1 MFTFKRYY
9 FFTSNQRSS
18 LKISKMKLYLI
29 FLALFLTRDSI
40 RCLKTTDFCKKVIS
54 FKKCANFNCGT
65 LLCST
70 DREACRNLISWGVL
84 MKKYAKETP
93 NKYTQF
99 VGSIKPCVKEYRNQ
113 WSHRMNFG

>member
-1 MFTFKRYY
+1 
-9 FFTSNQRSS
+9 
-18 LKISKMKLYLI
+18 MKLHLI
-29 FLALFLTRDSI
+29 FLALVLTSNSI
-40 RCLKTTDFCKKVIS
+40 SCFKANDFCRKVIS
-54 FKKCANFNCGT
+54 FKKCANYNCGT

-70 DREACRNLISWGVL
+70 DKVTCNNLISWGIL
-84 MKKYAKETP
+84 MKKYVKEIP

>member
-1 MFTFKRYY
+1 MFYL
-9 FFTSNQRSS
+9 NQK
-18 LKISKMKLYLI
+18 KIYRLEKMKLHFI
-29 FLALFLTRDSI
+29 FLALFLTSNSI
-40 RCLKTTDFCKKVIS
+40 SCFKANDFCKKAIG
-54 FKKCANFNCGT
+54 FKKCVNYNCGT

-99 VGSIKPCVKEYRNQ
+99 VGSIKPCVKEYKNQ